1 MAEPDL
7 IERRQYA
14 ERIMASM
21 NLRIFRVD
29 LVIGV
34 VYVQKKHLS
43 VIRKLIKKMGWP
55 LQCSINKRQLAL
67 YHFKPT
73 RALL

>member
-7 IERRQYA
+7 IEQRQYA

-21 NLRIFRVD
+21 NLRPFRVD
-29 LVIGV
+29 LVSGV

-43 VIRKLIKKMGWP
+43 VFRKLIKKMGWS
-55 LQCSINKRQLAL
+55 LQAAAL
-67 YHFKPT
+67 T
-73 RALL
+73 SDS